1 MFIQQENEMIN
12 VWILT
17 MLVIGYNNAPTSY
30 QLKFD
35 SVQKCTSYSK
45 YITSQYDGINNI
57 VVAKGICI
65 QTQEQKN

>member
-1 MFIQQENEMIN
+1 MIN

-17 MLVIGYNNAPTSY
+17 MVVIGYNHAPTSY

-45 YITSQYDGINNI
+45 YISSQYDGIDSI
-57 VVAKGICI
+57 RAVKGICV
-65 QTQEQKN
+65 QTQEQKKKC